1 MDDAHRG
8 AARRE
13 PLEPGRRLSGEQHAV
28 RVAVAGESRPELL
41 TDENVAPGSRAPYG
55 HLTGVG
61 KGPYDEGP
69 LPPGTRGGRRSG
81 SSGLGLALL
90 TLSAGHPPRPGD
102 DSELLSSPPRVM
114 RWGVRPCRNRPSR
127 GHTRRRRPERPRR
140 PTPRR
145 SSPYATGEMAGRR
158 VPLDAAA
165 ATCRSRRSQAPS
177 LPPQMAVPGS
187 SGTR

>member
-41 TDENVAPGSRAPYG
+41 TDEKGRTQVAR
-55 HLTGVG
+55 HTCM
-61 KGPYDEGP
+61 
-69 LPPGTRGGRRSG
+69 LPASERDRMMKVPFLLALEGGRRSG

-114 RWGVRPCRNRPSR
+114 RWGVRPCRNRP
-127 GHTRRRRPERPRR
+127 
-140 PTPRR
+140 
-145 SSPYATGEMAGRR
+145 
-158 VPLDAAA
+158 
-165 ATCRSRRSQAPS
+165 
-177 LPPQMAVPGS
+177 
-187 SGTR
+187 